1 MLREV
6 WQRKANNFFLV
17 GNVGCLSTVIVSL
30 PKQRVDG
37 RVGGWRSFF
46 STLGHDERT
55 KINIKL
61 FKRKN
66 CSTCE
71 CSECL

>member
-37 RVGGWRSFF
+37 RVGGRRSFF

-61 FKRKN
+61 LKRKN
-66 CSTCE
+66 CSTSE
-71 CSECL
+71 CSECF